1 MNGQALSLHG
11 HRDATDLVVLH
22 VQKVAGISGSEAHL
36 LQLLPDLKQR
46 GWDIRFLMLHEQE
59 PGAWEFARELES
71 GGVPVDGIAMHAD
84 VDPGTFLR
92 VLDYLVRE
100 RPTILHTH
108 LVHAD
113 AYGQTTGMLAG
124 IPVRLST
131 KHGFNEFREGRLFA
145 LGDRTLGAL
154 AHRQI
159 AISRGLARYL
169 ADTEGFAEPAF
180 EIVHYGIGAGSEPQ
194 PYAGVEPRFLCV
206 GRLIPIKGHVVL
218 LRAFR
223 QLLDRRPD
231 ARLDI
236 AGRGQ
241 LEHGLKDLARE
252 LDLLGAVRF
261 LGHVTPIQR
270 AIESSFAVV
279 VPSLGEGFG
288 MVALEAMERARPVIA
303 AAIGG
308 LEDLVREN
316 ETGLLVPAGES
327 QPLGEAMLA
336 LAADPA
342 HAAAMG
348 LEARRRALERFPED
362 RCTERTEEVYRF
374 WLEERGNGALD
385 AARAAL
391 PAPPPV

>member
-1 MNGQALSLHG
+1 M
-11 HRDATDLVVLH
+11 TVLH

-36 LQLLPDLKQR
+36 LQLLPALAQH

-59 PGAWEFARELES
+59 PGAWEFARALEA
-71 GGVPVDGIAMHAD
+71 GGVPVDGIEMKTD
-84 VDPGTFLR
+84 VDPTTFVQ
-92 VLDYLVRE
+92 VLSYLVNH

-113 AYGQTTGMLAG
+113 AYGQTAGTLAG
-124 IPVRLST
+124 VPIRLST
-131 KHGFNEFREGRLFA
+131 KHGFNEFREGRIFA
-145 LGDRTLGAL
+145 LGDRTIGAL

-169 ADTEGFAEPAF
+169 SETEGFPEPDF
-180 EIVHYGIGAGSEPQ
+180 EIVHYGIAAGPEPK
-194 PYAGVEPRFLCV
+194 PYAGETPHFLCI

-223 QLLDRRPD
+223 RVLDERPD
-231 ARLDI
+231 ATLDI
-236 AGRGQ
+236 AGRGV
-241 LEHGLKDLARE
+241 LEHGLKDLSRE
-252 LDLLGAVRF
+252 LGLNGAVRF
-261 LGHVTPIQR
+261 LGHVTPVQQ
-270 AIESSFAVV
+270 AVEDSLAVV

-308 LEDLVREN
+308 LEDLVRDG
-316 ETGLLVPAGES
+316 ETGLLVTAGDSES
-327 QPLGEAMLA
+327 LAAAMLA

-348 LEARRRALERFPED
+348 LEARRRAIERFPEL
-362 RCTERTEEVYRF
+362 RCTERTEEVYRH
-374 WLEERGNGALD
+374 WLDVRGDGALEPVPSAVF
-385 AARAAL
+385 AAANGSSG
-391 PAPPPV
+391 